1 MRSIRLFG
9 LGLRIAFTGG
19 RASVARMLLMALGLA
34 VGVALLIGALSV
46 GPAVG
51 ARRDREVAR
60 GGQTAST
67 TEPSRDMTYRWDAGT
82 RFEGVSIP
90 LVVLSGVGDAPVPP
104 GIPRLPRPD
113 EVYVSPALAELLAGP
128 DGSLLAPR
136 LPGSVLGTIGDE
148 GLLFPGELYGYIG
161 APSGLPIERLGIPQ
175 LSFSAV
181 DRPSEDMSV
190 SALIVLCVFVLGL
203 LLPIGLFIV
212 TTTRLSA
219 STRETRLAAVRL
231 AGATQSQV
239 RLLAAAESALAAV
252 VACLLAWPLFLFGRI
267 VVSQITIFGY
277 RWFPG
282 DFAPPPAGVLAL
294 LLGVPLF
301 AVFVTMLGMRRLVV
315 SPLGIARRERRPRRV
330 SLWPAL
336 LVVGFLVLVVSA
348 RYPDGLLGLPSPIPG
363 VILGGTLAMVLA
375 GLAGTVPWLGWLGAR
390 ALAIWSPTPSVLLG
404 SRRLESE
411 PTSAG
416 RVVAGITVLLALVGM
431 AQALALSASASSGS
445 NHVRPWATELP
456 ASTVYV
462 TSDTGPRVTPRA
474 TEFLA
479 LASVPGVRGVSIKRR
494 LPTGGHTFE
503 GGHAE
508 VRTDGDPATL
518 ERIRNELA
526 WIGHA
531 ETLDEIRA
539 EYGGGSSE
547 AIRTSRMMN
556 FITVLVLLVTAAS
569 LLVSTV
575 DGMMERRRPMAV
587 LSAIGVPLSVMRRS
601 VFVQIALPLA
611 AALVLGA
618 AASLGVVALFFRAVG
633 ETAVYPM
640 GPLAMTS
647 VAVTVMVFLVTA
659 VALPWARVARRP
671 ELLRNE

>member
-67 TEPSRDMTYRWDAGT
+67 TEPSRDVTYRWDAGT

-90 LVVLSGVGDAPVPP
+90 LVVLGGVGDAPVPP
-104 GIPRLPRPD
+104 GIPRLPRPG

-161 APSGLPIERLGIPQ
+161 APSGLPIERLGIAQ
-175 LSFSAV
+175 VSFSAV

-336 LVVGFLVLVVSA
+336 LVVGFLLLVGSA
-348 RYPDGLLGLPSPIPG
+348 RYPDGLIGLPSPIPG
-363 VILGGTLAMVLA
+363 VILGGALAMVLA

-431 AQALALSASASSGS
+431 AQALALSALASDGS
-445 NHVRPWATELP
+445 TFVPRWVAARPP
-456 ASTVYV
+456 STVFV
-462 TSDTGPRVTPRA
+462 SSITGRDRTGA
-474 TEFLA
+474 FEA
-479 LASVPGVRGVSIKRR
+479 LAHIPGVHSVTVTAKA
-494 LPTGGHTFE
+494 PTGGH
-503 GGHAE
+503 GHPGSHAA
-508 VRTDGDPATL
+508 VLTDGDPATL

-526 WIGHA
+526 WIGYA
-531 ETLDEIRA
+531 ETLNEIRTD
-539 EYGGGSSE
+539 YGGGSSE

-556 FITVLVLLVTAAS
+556 FVTVLVLLVTAAS

-611 AALVLGA
+611 AALVLGV

-633 ETAVYPM
+633 ETALFPL
-640 GPLAMTS
+640 GPLALTS
-647 VAVTVMVFLVTA
+647 AAITAMVFVVTGA
-659 VALPWARVARRP
+659 ALPWARVARRP